1 MNINQGGRMR
11 LLLGTLVATVAAAGG
26 LAVVALGDP
35 AHEHAA
41 HEHAA
46 RAQASDHEHMA
57 GAGADTKLGGAA
69 LRLHDRMRK
78 LWEDHITWTRLTIVS
93 FAAELPD
100 LQPTLKRL
108 LRNQQDIG
116 DAIEPFYGPKAAD
129 RLTALLTEHING
141 AVDVLAAAK
150 SGDQQAF
157 EAAKR
162 AWYENGRQVADFL
175 HDANPSNWHKGEMR
189 SMMRTHLDQTLKEG
203 ADRLAGDHRADI
215 RDYEAI
221 HRHILEMADELSS
234 GLIAQFPGRFR

>member
-11 LLLGTLVATVAAAGG
+11 LLVGTLVATVAAAGG
-26 LAVVALGDP
+26 LAGVALGDP

-69 LRLHDRMRK
+69 LRLHDRLRK

-100 LQPTLKRL
+100 LQPTLERL

-141 AVDVLAAAK
+141 AVMC
-150 SGDQQAF
+150 SRPRS
-157 EAAKR
+157 R
-162 AWYENGRQVADFL
+162 ATSR
-175 HDANPSNWHKGEMR
+175 R
-189 SMMRTHLDQTLKEG
+189 SRPRRGPGMRTVARSPTSSTMPTPATG
-203 ADRLAGDHRADI
+203 TRA
-215 RDYEAI
+215 RCA
-221 HRHILEMADELSS
+221 R
-234 GLIAQFPGRFR
+234 